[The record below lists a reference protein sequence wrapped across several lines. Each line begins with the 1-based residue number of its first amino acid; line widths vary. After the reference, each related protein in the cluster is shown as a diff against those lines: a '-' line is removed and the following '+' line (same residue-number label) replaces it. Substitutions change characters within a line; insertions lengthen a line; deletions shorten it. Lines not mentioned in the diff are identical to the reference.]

1 MSMKFKVNHS
11 SVNLKLSLKF
21 CKLVERQVGQVEFL
35 FIFTTISKIIKM
47 NTPLHVEIVQK
58 TQSRA
63 SKDHIKE
70 LVHSFLLNFVSLCPG
85 ASITETGLEYNA
97 DLKEHVQMITF
108 CDIEHDTEVLVT
120 EANLVYHIYKLDTFG
135 AETDTMTDTSTGEEF
150 AAADMW
156 ALPSQEFHG
165 LWDSLI
171 YDTKLK
177 EDTVR
182 FVETAFDFADKGVD
196 PNVVGWNRVVLLH
209 GPPGTGKTSLCRALA
224 QKLSVRLADRF
235 PRARLVEINAHGL
248 FSKWFA
254 ESGKL
259 VARLFERL
267 EEIVAD
273 RRLLA
278 CVLVDEV
285 ESLAHARRAA
295 LSGLEPSD
303 SIRAVNALLTQL
315 DRLRRRPN
323 ALVLTTSNVTGA
335 IDVAFVDRA
344 DIKRRVGPPSAR
356 ATYKILRGCC
366 VELMARG
373 IIAPQEFVFD
383 LRVLEDTRF
392 ADSEPSRPSLR
403 LWEVSQEAAKAGL
416 SGRALRRLPFLAR
429 ALHAREPGA
438 PNLLCFVTALH
449 SALHEHLSDAAEMD
463 DPITSAPIAAV

>member
-1 MSMKFKVNHS
+1 MSPPV
-11 SVNLKLSLKF
+11 
-21 CKLVERQVGQVEFL
+21 
-35 FIFTTISKIIKM
+35 
-47 NTPLHVEIVQK
+47 HVEVVQK
-58 TQSRA
+58 LQSRA
-63 SKDHIKE
+63 NKDYIRE
-70 LVHSFLLNFVSLCPG
+70 MVHSLLTNFVSITPG
-85 ASITETGLEYNA
+85 ASLTENDLEDNL
-97 DLKEHVQMITF
+97 DLKEHVQMISF
-108 CDIEHDTEVLVT
+108 CDIDHESEVLVT
-120 EANLVYHIYKLDTFG
+120 KAEFVYHIYKLDSFG

-165 LWDSLI
+165 LWDTLI

-224 QKLSVRLADRF
+224 QKLSVRLSDRF

-356 ATYKILRGCC
+356 AAYEILRGCC
-366 VELMARG
+366 SELMTRG
-373 IIAPQEFVFD
+373 VVAPREPVFE
-383 LRVLEDTRF
+383 LRLLEDSRF
-392 ADSEPSRPSLR
+392 AESESSRPSLR
-403 LWEVSQEAAKAGL
+403 LWEVALEAAAAL
-416 SGRALRRLPFLAR
+416 MSGRALRRLPFLAR
-429 ALHAREPGA
+429 ALHARSHAA
-438 PNLLCFVTALH
+438 PDLLHFVMALRAALH
-449 SALHEHLSDAAEMD
+449 QHLADAAELD
-463 DPITSAPIAAV
+463 DSCPITNKIT

>member
-1 MSMKFKVNHS
+1 
-11 SVNLKLSLKF
+11 
-21 CKLVERQVGQVEFL
+21 
-35 FIFTTISKIIKM
+35 M
-47 NTPLHVEIVQK
+47 NPPLHVEVVQK
-58 TQSRA
+58 SQSRA
-63 SKDHIKE
+63 NKDYIKE
-70 LVHSFLLNFVSLCPG
+70 LVHSFLVNFVSLCPG
-85 ASITETGLEYNA
+85 ASITEADLEDNLE
-97 DLKEHVQMITF
+97 LKEHVQMITF

-120 EANLVYHIYKLDTFG
+120 EADLIYHIYKLDSFG

-156 ALPSQEFHG
+156 ALPSKEFHG
-165 LWDSLI
+165 LWESLI

-196 PNVVGWNRVVLLH
+196 PNIIGWNRVVLLH

-224 QKLSVRLADRF
+224 QKLSVRLSDRF

-356 ATYKILRGCC
+356 AAYEILRGCC
-366 VELMARG
+366 GELMARG
-373 IIAPQEFVFD
+373 VLAPREPVFE
-383 LRVLEDTRF
+383 LRVLEGSRF
-392 ADSEPSRPSLR
+392 ADSESSRASLR
-403 LWEVSQEAAKAGL
+403 LWDVARDAAAARL

-429 ALHAREPGA
+429 ALQLRGA
-438 PNLLCFVTALH
+438 APPDLLRFVAGLRAALRD
-449 SALHEHLSDAAEMD
+449 HLADAAELD
-463 DPITSAPIAAV
+463 DAAPPVS

>member
-1 MSMKFKVNHS
+1 
-11 SVNLKLSLKF
+11 
-21 CKLVERQVGQVEFL
+21 
-35 FIFTTISKIIKM
+35 M
-47 NTPLHVEIVQK
+47 NPPLHVEVVQRS
-58 TQSRA
+58 QSRA
-63 SKDHIKE
+63 NKDFVKE
-70 LVHSFLLNFVSLCPG
+70 LVRTFLINFVSLTPG
-85 ASITETGLEYNA
+85 VSLSESDLEENLE
-97 DLKEHVQMITF
+97 LKEHVKMITF

-120 EANLVYHIYKLDTFG
+120 ETELVYHIYKLDAFG

-150 AAADMW
+150 AAADVW

-165 LWDSLI
+165 LWESLI

-182 FVETAFDFADKGVD
+182 FVETAFEFADRGVD
-196 PNVVGWNRVVLLH
+196 SNIVGWNRVVLLH

-224 QKLSVRLADRF
+224 QKLAIRLADRF
-235 PRARLVEINAHGL
+235 PRVRLVEINAHGL

-267 EEIVAD
+267 EEIVSD
-273 RRLLA
+273 QRLLA

-295 LSGLEPSD
+295 LAGLEPSD

-315 DRLRRRPN
+315 DKLRRRPN

-356 ATYKILRGCC
+356 AAYEILRGCC
-366 VELMARG
+366 AELMARG
-373 IIAPQEFVFD
+373 VVAPREPVFE
-383 LRVLEDTRF
+383 LRVLEGARF
-392 ADSEPSRPSLR
+392 ADSEPARASLR
-403 LWEVSQEAAKAGL
+403 LWAAAREAAAAAQ

-429 ALHAREPGA
+429 ALHVREAA
-438 PNLLCFVTALH
+438 PDLLRFVAALH
-449 SALHEHLSDAAEMD
+449 AALRHHLADAADLD
-463 DPITSAPIAAV
+463 DAASVPI

>member
-1 MSMKFKVNHS
+1 M
-11 SVNLKLSLKF
+11 
-21 CKLVERQVGQVEFL
+21 
-35 FIFTTISKIIKM
+35 
-47 NTPLHVEIVQK
+47 
-58 TQSRA
+58 
-63 SKDHIKE
+63 E
-70 LVHSFLLNFVSLCPG
+70 LVRTFLVNFVSLSPG
-85 ASITETGLEYNA
+85 VTLSETDLEENPE
-97 DLKEHVQMITF
+97 LKEHVQMITF
-108 CDIEHDTEVLVT
+108 CDIEHDTDILVT
-120 EANLVYHIYKLDTFG
+120 ETELIYHIYKLDVFG

-150 AAADMW
+150 AAADVW

-165 LWDSLI
+165 LWESLI
-171 YDTKLK
+171 YDSKLK

-182 FVETAFDFADKGVD
+182 FVETAFEFADRGVD
-196 PNVVGWNRVVLLH
+196 PNVIGWNRVVLLH

-356 ATYKILRGCC
+356 AAYEILRGCC
-366 VELMARG
+366 AELMARG
-373 IIAPQEFVFD
+373 LVAPREPLFE
-383 LRVLEDTRF
+383 LRVLEGSRF
-392 ADSEPSRPSLR
+392 AESEPSRASLR
-403 LWEVSQEAAKAGL
+403 LWGVAREAAGAAV

-429 ALHAREPGA
+429 ALHVRESSPG
-438 PNLLCFVTALH
+438 LLRFVDALGA
-449 SALHEHLSDAAEMD
+449 ALRDHLADAAALD
-463 DPITSAPIAAV
+463 DGAVPA

>member
-1 MSMKFKVNHS
+1 
-11 SVNLKLSLKF
+11 
-21 CKLVERQVGQVEFL
+21 
-35 FIFTTISKIIKM
+35 M
-47 NTPLHVEIVQK
+47 NPALHVEVVQK
-58 TQSRA
+58 SQSRA
-63 SKDHIKE
+63 SKDYVME
-70 LVHSFLLNFVSLCPG
+70 LVRSFLMNFVSLTPG
-85 ASITETGLEYNA
+85 VILSGIDLEDNVE
-97 DLKEHVQMITF
+97 LKEHVQSISF
-108 CDIEHDTEVLVT
+108 CDIEHDSEVSVT
-120 EANLVYHIYKLDTFG
+120 ETELKYHVFKLDAFG
-135 AETDTMTDTSTGEEF
+135 AETDTMTDASTGEEF
-150 AAADMW
+150 AAADVW
-156 ALPSQEFHG
+156 SLPSQEFQG
-165 LWDSLI
+165 LWESLI

-182 FVETAFDFADKGVD
+182 FVETAFEFADRGVD
-196 PNVVGWNRVVLLH
+196 PNIIGWNRVVLLH

-267 EEIVAD
+267 DEIVSD

-356 ATYKILRGCC
+356 AAYEILRGCC
-366 VELMARG
+366 AELMGRG
-373 IIAPQEFVFD
+373 LVAPREPVFA
-383 LRVLEDTRF
+383 LRVLEGARF
-392 ADSEPSRPSLR
+392 ADSEPARASLQ
-403 LWEVSQEAAKAGL
+403 LWAVARAAADAAV

-429 ALHAREPGA
+429 ALHARQAVPD
-438 PNLLCFVTALH
+438 LLSFV
-449 SALHEHLSDAAEMD
+449 SALAAALRDHLADAADLD
-463 DPITSAPIAAV
+463 DATTPMPK

>member
-1 MSMKFKVNHS
+1 MKPV
-11 SVNLKLSLKF
+11 
-21 CKLVERQVGQVEFL
+21 
-35 FIFTTISKIIKM
+35 
-47 NTPLHVEIVQK
+47 LHIEIVQRS
-58 TQSRA
+58 QSRA
-63 SKDHIKE
+63 NKDGIKE
-70 LVHSFLLNFVSLCPG
+70 LVRPFLMNLVSLCPG
-85 ASITETGLEYNA
+85 AILSESDLGEYH
-97 DLKEHVQMITF
+97 DLKEHVQMITV
-108 CDIEHDTEVLVT
+108 CDIDNDTEVIAS
-120 EANLVYHIYKLDTFG
+120 EAVLVYHIYKLDTFG
-135 AETDTMTDTSTGEEF
+135 AETDTMTDSSTGEEF
-150 AAADMW
+150 AAAEVW

-165 LWDSLI
+165 LWESLI

-182 FVETAFDFADKGVD
+182 FVETAFEFADRGVD
-196 PNVVGWNRVVLLH
+196 PNIIGWNRVVLLH

-224 QKLSVRLADRF
+224 QKLSIRLAERF
-235 PRARLVEINAHGL
+235 PRVRLVEINAHGL

-273 RRLLA
+273 PRLLA

-356 ATYKILRGCC
+356 AAYEILRGCC
-366 VELMARG
+366 VQLMMRGLVTPREALPAPRADGAAPAGGPGAALWAVAAAAAAR
-373 IIAPQEFVFD
+373 AV
-383 LRVLEDTRF
+383 
-392 ADSEPSRPSLR
+392 
-403 LWEVSQEAAKAGL
+403 

-429 ALHAREPGA
+429 ALHVRGDASLPR
-438 PNLLCFVTALH
+438 FVAAL
-449 SALHEHLSDAAEMD
+449 DAALRD
-463 DPITSAPIAAV
+463 HLADSAALQD